1 MNEIEVPIL
10 KIFWTKAAHLA
21 DKGLRFGIF
30 VQKQANR
37 LIVGSYRYD
46 KGKPLY
52 RAKYLTRLV
61 AEIEAYKAT
70 GNQEHLINAANYC
83 WLESEKPEHPNS
95 HFKHESKS
103 ITRGKLKM
111 KL

>member
-1 MNEIEVPIL
+1 VDEIEVPVL
-10 KIFWTKAAHLA
+10 KILWTKATQMA
-21 DKGLRFGIF
+21 DKGLGFGTF

-37 LIVGSYRYD
+37 LIMGGYRYD
-46 KGKPLY
+46 KGKPLR

-61 AEIEAYKAT
+61 AEIEEYKLT
-70 GNQEHLINAANYC
+70 GNTEHLINAANYC

-103 ITRGKLKM
+103 VTRGKLKM